1 MINSVKDV
9 TLKSISETASVIL
22 KDWVKGETK
31 SCVRFTYAD
40 GVNNDYPIVV
50 ELSKNGEYVSVKVEC
65 LITEYILSSN
75 IKLIPDYVELVDYL
89 IRINRKLN
97 GSMINDMEE
106 ELSDTL
112 NEYFRNILG
121 Q

>member
-1 MINSVKDV
+1 MISSVKDI
-9 TLKSISETASVIL
+9 TLNSISETASVIL
-22 KDWVKGETK
+22 KDWVKGETR

-89 IRINRKLN
+89 TRINRKKN
-97 GSMINDMEE
+97 WSVINDMEE
-106 ELSDTL
+106 ELSDVL
-112 NEYFRNILG
+112 NEYFRSVLG